1 MASHWAEYATHKEY
15 TNLQYHTALDDKVRE
30 SHAALEGITL
40 PYEDPF
46 WDTAFPPNG
55 WNCRCHVVPV
65 LKEDYPVSDSQT
77 AQQSFKMLTEGSEI
91 FRFNPRKE
99 AVIFPPHHPYYG
111 KRGYKHCLNPH
122 LTSSLGDNE
131 ECEIYSKLKQN
142 IDEDTTCKEE
152 RKKQFEE
159 LKADPKYIDVDF
171 NPNNGGL
178 KATHL
183 DHKFDN
189 KKGWY
194 ERRIQSIGFK
204 EGHAVVLEAEPGNT
218 FKHKYSEGTWNG
230 NVMEIAGAETGNS
243 ANIRNAL
250 KHCAS
255 KPNVKVAVV
264 FFPDSNA
271 LSVLN
276 IEKGIARYN
285 GLKGTSQWK
294 LFEEILFISNDGKI
308 IQKKPEL

>member
-1 MASHWAEYATHKEY
+1 M
-15 TNLQYHTALDDKVRE
+15 
-30 SHAALEGITL
+30 
-40 PYEDPF
+40 
-46 WDTAFPPNG
+46 
-55 WNCRCHVVPV
+55 
-65 LKEDYPVSDSQT
+65 
-77 AQQSFKMLTEGSEI
+77 
-91 FRFNPRKE
+91 
-99 AVIFPPHHPYYG
+99 
-111 KRGYKHCLNPH
+111 
-122 LTSSLGDNE
+122 
-131 ECEIYSKLKQN
+131 
-142 IDEDTTCKEE
+142 
-152 RKKQFEE
+152 
-159 LKADPKYIDVDF
+159 
-171 NPNNGGL
+171 
-178 KATHL
+178 
-183 DHKFDN
+183 
-189 KKGWY
+189 
-194 ERRIQSIGFK
+194 
-204 EGHAVVLEAEPGNT
+204 LEAEPGNT